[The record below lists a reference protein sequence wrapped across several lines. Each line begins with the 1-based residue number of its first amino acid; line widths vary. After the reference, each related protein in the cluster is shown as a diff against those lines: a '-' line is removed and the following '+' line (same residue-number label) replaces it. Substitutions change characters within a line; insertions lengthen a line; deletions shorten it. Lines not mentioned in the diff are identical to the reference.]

1 MKFTEQLIKRKK
13 KHTLENFRTIISLGR
28 EIYNGIVT
36 LNDAFVEEVNSK
48 YETGVL
54 LGLKNEIKKKK
65 KN

>member
-1 MKFTEQLIKRKK
+1 M
-13 KHTLENFRTIISLGR
+13 LENFRTIISLGR

-36 LNDAFVEEVNSK
+36 LNDAFEEEINSK

-54 LGLKNEIKKKK
+54 LGLKTEIKKKK

>member
-1 MKFTEQLIKRKK
+1 M
-13 KHTLENFRTIISLGR
+13 LENFRTIISLGR

-36 LNDAFVEEVNSK
+36 LNDAFEDEINSK

-65 KN
+65 KNWLMKT

>member
-1 MKFTEQLIKRKK
+1 M
-13 KHTLENFRTIISLGR
+13 LENFRTIISLGR

-36 LNDAFVEEVNSK
+36 LNDAFQEEINWK

-65 KN
+65 KNWLMKT

>member
-1 MKFTEQLIKRKK
+1 M
-13 KHTLENFRTIISLGR
+13 LENFRTIISLGR

-36 LNDAFVEEVNSK
+36 LNDAFEEEINSK

-54 LGLKNEIKKKK
+54 LGLKNERKKKK